1 MKKMKIIILSGFLL
15 LLSLLSFGQ
24 STKESKGFL
33 KFGTGV
39 YLDISRLSNYKTS
52 KDENTGLLLQAVVPG
67 KTIWIEGGYNFN
79 NGLFVSAGVM
89 YELTKRKRTDIYY
102 PGQKELYFEEN
113 YSLNIGYEF
122 NLGKGNRFMPALGVL
137 YNRRTTSHATFYSD
151 INNSIHP
158 VLINNIDSEIGL
170 NLLLDYY
177 YQFNNKLFLGVR
189 AGVYYVLGWE
199 GVTLTPVF
207 GVKF

>member
-1 MKKMKIIILSGFLL
+1 MKILKIITLAVFILLLPLHSFSQNTKKM
-15 LLSLLSFGQ
+15 
-24 STKESKGFL
+24 KGFL

-39 YLDISRLSNYKTS
+39 YLDISRLSDYKTS
-52 KDENTGLLLQAVVPG
+52 KDVNTGLSPQAVVPG
-67 KTIWIEGGYNFN
+67 KTIWVEGGYNFN

-89 YELTKRKRTDIYY
+89 YELTKRKRTDPFY

-122 NLGKGNRFMPALGVL
+122 NLGKSNRFMPALGVL
-137 YNRRTTSHATFYSD
+137 YNRLTTSYAAFTPG

-158 VLINNIDSEIGL
+158 VLLNNIDAEIGL

-177 YQFNNKLFLGVR
+177 YQFNNNLFLGVR
-189 AGVYYVLGWE
+189 ASVYYVLGWE
-199 GVTLTPVF
+199 GVTLTPVI

>member
-1 MKKMKIIILSGFLL
+1 MKITVLSSFLL

-24 STKESKGFL
+24 STKKLKGFL

-39 YLDISRLSNYKTS
+39 YLDISRLSDYKTS
-52 KDENTGLLLQAVVPG
+52 KDENTGLSPQAVVPG
-67 KTIWIEGGYNFN
+67 KAIWIEGGYNFN

-89 YELTKRKRTDIYY
+89 YELTKRKRTDIFY

-137 YNRRTTSHATFYSD
+137 FNRLTTSHAIFSPN

-158 VLINNIDSEIGL
+158 VLINNIDNEIGL

-177 YQFNNKLFLGVR
+177 YQFNNKLFLGIR
-189 AGVYYVLGWE
+189 AGAYYVLGME
-199 GVTLTPVF
+199 GITLTPVF

>member
-1 MKKMKIIILSGFLL
+1 MKITVLSSFLL

-39 YLDISRLSNYKTS
+39 YLDISRLSDYKTS
-52 KDENTGLLLQAVVPG
+52 KDENTGLSPQAVVPG

-89 YELTKRKRTDIYY
+89 YDLTKRKRTDMYY

-137 YNRRTTSHATFYSD
+137 YNRLTTSHATFLPD

-158 VLINNIDSEIGL
+158 VLLNNIDAEIGL

-189 AGVYYVLGWE
+189 ASVYYVLGFE
-199 GVTLTPVF
+199 GITLTPVL